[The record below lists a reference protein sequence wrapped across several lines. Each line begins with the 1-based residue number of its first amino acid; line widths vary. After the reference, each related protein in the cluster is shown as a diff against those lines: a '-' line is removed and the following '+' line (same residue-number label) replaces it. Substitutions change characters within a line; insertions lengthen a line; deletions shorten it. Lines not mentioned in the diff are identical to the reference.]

1 MTSKQA
7 HAGNSPLRYFRLLA
21 VVLGTI
27 PLASLP
33 CYSTRAAAEDL
44 HKHYALIFG
53 TVWGPDGRPVYGVKV
68 LIRRADQKKPKWEL
82 YSNHTGEFAERVPPG
97 QADYIV
103 WADAKSVK
111 AISNN
116 KLHPGSE
123 VTVHIVAEERIDVG
137 LHLN

>member
-1 MTSKQA
+1 VTCKRARAETRPRRHS
-7 HAGNSPLRYFRLLA
+7 RRLA
-21 VVLGTI
+21 SVLGTI
-27 PLASLP
+27 LLASLP
-33 CYSTRAAAEDL
+33 CYPPRSAAEDL

-53 TVWGPDGRPVYGVKV
+53 TVWGPDDRPVYGVKV

-82 YSNHTGEFAERVPPG
+82 YANHTGEFAQRVPAG
-97 QADYIV
+97 QADYVI

-111 AISNN
+111 AISSN

-123 VTVHIVAEERIDVG
+123 VAVHIVAEERVDVG

>member
-1 MTSKQA
+1 VTCKQA
-7 HAGNSPLRYFRLLA
+7 HAEKRLLRHFRLLA

-27 PLASLP
+27 LLASLP
-33 CYSTRAAAEDL
+33 CYSIRASAQDL

-53 TVWGPDGRPVYGVKV
+53 TVWGPDNRPVYGVKV
-68 LIRRADQKKPKWEL
+68 LIRRANQKKPKWEL
-82 YSNHTGEFAERVPPG
+82 YSNHTGEFAQRVPAG
-97 QADYIV
+97 QAVYIIR
-103 WADAKSVK
+103 ADAKSVK

-123 VTVHIVAEERIDVG
+123 VTVHIVAEERVDIG